1 MLTVAFMSAV
11 LFAAQPDGADPFA
24 LIAAARAQL
33 QGGARDLWPSWNETP
48 FGLVL
53 VGEMNER
60 LVCDDRTPDGFGP
73 AIQEPLT
80 GCAVRSRPRT
90 FPTGLLAAMPA
101 FGPPSVVVVGEPDLT
116 GQDDHSWTLTLL
128 HEHFHQH
135 QTASGD
141 YWARVEALDL
151 SDGDQTGM
159 WMLTYPFAY
168 GDAQV
173 AATSRSAAGALAAL
187 LDTDAPP
194 TTEGVAAYLTA
205 RQAFAATVPERDWRY
220 AEFQMWQEGVARW
233 TEIEAAR
240 TFDDPITRRVGDARR
255 RAVLDDLAAFDL
267 AQDQRL
273 VFYALGAGEA
283 ELLQR
288 CGGDW
293 QAHYFDQM
301 ALGPLLAAAAETCGG

>member
-1 MLTVAFMSAV
+1 MFTAV
-11 LFAAQPDGADPFA
+11 LLSA
-24 LIAAARAQL
+24 LIAGVQPVGTDPFVLIAEARTQL
-33 QGGARDLWPSWNETP
+33 QGAARELWPGWSETP

-53 VGEMNER
+53 VGETDER
-60 LVCDDRTPDGFGP
+60 LVCDDRAPEGFGP
-73 AIQEPLT
+73 ATHEPQT
-80 GCAVRSRPRT
+80 GCEIRSRPRT
-90 FPTGLLAAMPA
+90 FPTGLLASMPV
-101 FGPPSVVVVGEPDLT
+101 FGPPSSVVVGEPGLT
-116 GQDDHSWTLTLL
+116 GQDHASWTLTLL

-135 QTASGD
+135 QTASPD

-168 GDAQV
+168 DAPQAV
-173 AATSRSAAGALAAL
+173 AAARSAAGALAVL

-194 TTEGVAAYLTA
+194 TAEQVEAYLAA
-205 RQAFAATVPERDWRY
+205 RSAFAAAVPDRDWRY

-233 TEIEAAR
+233 TEIAAAQ
-240 TFDDPITRRVGDARR
+240 TFADPVYRQAGEARR
-255 RAVLDDLAAFDL
+255 RAMLDELAALDL

-293 QAHYFDQM
+293 QSRYFDQM
-301 ALGPLLAAAAETCGG
+301 ELGPRLTDTALTCGA